1 MKLKF
6 NNRSNILVLDIVTE
20 ESRIAFGNDIVTLEN
35 SVVTYTILLSS
46 NNNNKFILFFISDLS
61 II

>member
-1 MKLKF
+1 MELKF
-6 NNRSNILVLDIVTE
+6 NNKSNILVLDIVLE

-46 NNNNKFILFFISDLS
+46 L
-61 II
+61 